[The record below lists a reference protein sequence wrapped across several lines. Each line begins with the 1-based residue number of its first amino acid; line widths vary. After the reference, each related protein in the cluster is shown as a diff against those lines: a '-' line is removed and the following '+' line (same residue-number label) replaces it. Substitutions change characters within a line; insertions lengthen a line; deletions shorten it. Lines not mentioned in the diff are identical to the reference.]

1 MPYAAGRFIFGSCL
15 INGTA
20 DHIHILSL
28 LSRRF
33 SIMDVVKKSK
43 TETSKWLK
51 RKSPEIKDFRWQAG
65 YGIFS
70 VSESRLKPAKL
81 YITNQEEHHKRISF
95 QEEFKELCRLHGL
108 PIDERYVWD

>member
-1 MPYAAGRFIFGSCL
+1 
-15 INGTA
+15 
-20 DHIHILSL
+20 
-28 LSRRF
+28 
-33 SIMDVVKKSK
+33 
-43 TETSKWLK
+43 
-51 RKSPEIKDFRWQAG
+51 
-65 YGIFS
+65 